1 MSKRGNMNEET
12 KTFVDSMLNNLTQ
25 LINIEEEK
33 PNYDIFFMVN
43 LKFTRQFILEFA
55 EKNGYEVKNG

>member
-1 MSKRGNMNEET
+1 MNEET

-43 LKFTRQFILEFA
+43 LKFTRKFILEFA

>member
-1 MSKRGNMNEET
+1 MNTEI
-12 KTFVDSMLNNLTQ
+12 KTFVVSMLNNLTQ

-43 LKFTRQFILEFA
+43 LKFTRQFILEFS
-55 EKNGYEVKNG
+55 EKNGYEVENG

>member
-1 MSKRGNMNEET
+1 MNTEI

-43 LKFTRQFILEFA
+43 LKFTRQFILEFS
-55 EKNGYEVKNG
+55 EKNGYEVENG

>member
-1 MSKRGNMNEET
+1 MNEET

>member
-1 MSKRGNMNEET
+1 MNTET

>member
-1 MSKRGNMNEET
+1 MNTET

-55 EKNGYEVKNG
+55 EKNGYEVENG

>member
-1 MSKRGNMNEET
+1 MNTEI